1 MMQTLSTLTASPLA
15 DAPLLVHFAATLAHR
30 LRNPLTGISTAVQLM
45 QMQGMGSQLHDL
57 IEQEIQRIDGVVRE
71 MLYFADQ
78 QLEPPQE
85 IALESSL
92 LPHLPCERDF
102 IWDGLDA
109 HLYVV
114 CRPLELSQ
122 VLHTLL
128 HYLHAVTPTLEPL
141 YVQVTRHQGAPH
153 PHLALRL
160 AQTDQMGTIL
170 CTGRA
175 GWLGDEEQ
183 LPGSSMALSMVQ
195 TILLSYGLQ
204 LRAQKTL
211 DGHRILIA
219 ELPIT
224 PLDVS

>member
-1 MMQTLSTLTASPLA
+1 MIQSLSQGSSPLA
-15 DAPLLVHFAATLAHR
+15 DAPLLSHFAATLAHR
-30 LRNPLTGISTAVQLM
+30 LRNPLTGISTAIQLM
-45 QMQGMGSQLHDL
+45 QMQGLGSQLHDL
-57 IEQEIQRIDGVVRE
+57 IAQEIQRIDGVVKE
-71 MLYFADQ
+71 MLHFADQ
-78 QLEPPQE
+78 SLEPPQE

-128 HYLHAVTPTLEPL
+128 HYLHAVTPTLDPL
-141 YVQVTRHQGAPH
+141 YIQVTRHQGAPH

-160 AQTDQMGTIL
+160 AQTDQMGTVL
-170 CTGRA
+170 CTGRT
-175 GWLGDEEQ
+175 GWLGDEEDV
-183 LPGSSMALSMVQ
+183 PGSSMALSMVQ

-211 DGHRILIA
+211 EGSRILIA

-224 PLDVS
+224 WLDVK